1 MFRRDLLKALP
12 AIVLSSAPA
21 FAIAADLPRDSVYQ
35 LEAMLQDQN
44 GKRVPWSSQRG
55 QPRIVTMF
63 YSSCPHTCPLIVEA
77 IKSVEADLPLA
88 SRARL
93 NVDMIS
99 FDTARDTPE
108 KLKALAVSR
117 GIDESRWHL
126 YRADEASV
134 RQLSGLLGIQYRQL
148 ADGEFNHSSVMILL
162 DAQGRIEA
170 RSDRIGNEDRKFV
183 LAVARSLSCCQ

>member
-1 MFRRDLLKALP
+1 MIRRDLLKALP
-12 AIVLSSAPA
+12 AILLVKLPKPV
-21 FAIAADLPRDSVYQ
+21 IAAELPRDSVYQ
-35 LEAMLQDQN
+35 LDAMLQDQN
-44 GKRVPWSSQRG
+44 GKRVAWESNRG

-77 IKSVEADLPLA
+77 IKSMEAGLPAA

-93 NVDMIS
+93 KVDMIS
-99 FDTARDTPE
+99 FDTTRDTPE
-108 KLKALAVSR
+108 KLKTMAISR
-117 GIDESRWHL
+117 SVDESRWHL
-126 YRADEASV
+126 YRADEAKV

-170 RSDRIGNEDRKFV
+170 RSDRIGADDPKFV
-183 LAVARSLSCCQ
+183 LAVARSLAR